1 MWLSSARASSY
12 RPLFPATASEDACV
26 GRRRQHHSQHSHNN
40 NTSSHHRSHT
50 PQSSGYTD
58 FLNRTTS
65 IALRV
70 TMTVGEN
77 TKKTHEVLVTVT
89 STTIKPTV
97 AFNWTFKES
106 STIADLYRAIDT
118 NTAPGFSRGW
128 NRARAVDL
136 NATAHS
142 RKMTMEG
149 LLKKGP
155 PYANAI
161 DRKTVIDL
169 DELSTNYNLWRLVE
183 ETWTVE
189 NTSGLILTMDI
200 PSRLRLPRDN

>member
-1 MWLSSARASSY
+1 MFKCLPTPVFVSIRSRESAALRL
-12 RPLFPATASEDACV
+12 P
-26 GRRRQHHSQHSHNN
+26 QHHSQHSHNI
-40 NTSSHHRSHT
+40 NTSNHQSYT
-50 PQSSGYTD
+50 PQPSTYTV
-58 FLNRTTS
+58 LQLRTTS

-70 TMTVGEN
+70 TMTVGKN
-77 TKKTHEVLVTVT
+77 TKKTHEVLVTVA
-89 STTIKPTV
+89 STTIKPDV

-118 NTAPGFSRGW
+118 NTTPGFSRGW

-161 DRKTVIDL
+161 DRKNVVDL
-169 DELSTNYNLWRLVE
+169 DKLSTNYNLWRLVE
-183 ETWTVE
+183 ESWTIE

-200 PSRLRLPRDN
+200 PSRLRLPRDA